1 MPLAIAL
8 AVFAVAGGQ
17 LADRA
22 WQTGKWVSATV
33 TTAARG
39 RAAMIRYVI
48 DADEARYDVE
58 ETATP
63 GVRPPKVKAGEA
75 VAFAVE
81 SDVVYVRE
89 GATTERPLRLVKTT
103 RKLRT
108 YGAAGPGHFI
118 RAIGEAGQ
126 TITLEDGSVWDVDS
140 RTEFKTAGWEV
151 LAGIT
156 VHTTEE
162 DPNFNYILNN
172 TDVDDWT
179 FVTLAKGS

>member
-108 YGAAGPGHFI
+108 YGAAG
-118 RAIGEAGQ
+118 
-126 TITLEDGSVWDVDS
+126 
-140 RTEFKTAGWEV
+140 
-151 LAGIT
+151 
-156 VHTTEE
+156 
-162 DPNFNYILNN
+162 
-172 TDVDDWT
+172 
-179 FVTLAKGS
+179 